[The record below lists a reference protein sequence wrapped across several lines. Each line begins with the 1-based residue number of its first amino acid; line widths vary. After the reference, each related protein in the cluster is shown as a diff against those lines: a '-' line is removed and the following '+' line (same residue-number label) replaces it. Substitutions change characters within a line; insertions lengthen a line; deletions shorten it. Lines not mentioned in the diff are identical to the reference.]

1 MIRRATSRIITAGL
15 AIAAVGVAAVPA
27 HAAPPTHV
35 MNIVKDGMVTIP
47 PLAQCP
53 AGDTAS
59 IDLAFQDVFH
69 LIFTD
74 TTFHLTETQTGTF
87 TSRSAAGTVVA
98 SGHFTTMVSD
108 QGPGFPTETFT
119 NVINATG
126 KAADGSQ
133 VRVHIAQHFTITPAG
148 DVAVSY
154 TKVSC
159 GL

>member
-1 MIRRATSRIITAGL
+1 LATVT
-15 AIAAVGVAAVPA
+15 VGVAAVPA

-35 MNIVKDGMVTIP
+35 MNIVKDATVTIS

-53 AGDTAS
+53 SGNTAS

-87 TSRSAAGTVVA
+87 TSRSAGGDVVA
-98 SGHFTTMVSD
+98 SGRFTTTFSH
-108 QGPGFPTETFT
+108 QGPGFPTETLT

-126 KAADGSQ
+126 KATDGSQ
-133 VRVHIAQHFTITPAG
+133 VRIHIAQHFTITPAG
-148 DVAVSY
+148 DVTVDF
-154 TKVSC
+154 TNVGC
-159 GL
+159 G